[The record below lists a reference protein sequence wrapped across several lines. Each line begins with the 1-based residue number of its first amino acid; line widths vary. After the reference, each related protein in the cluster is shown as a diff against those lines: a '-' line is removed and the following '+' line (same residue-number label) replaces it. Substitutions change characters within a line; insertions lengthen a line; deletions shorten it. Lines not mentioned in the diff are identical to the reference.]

1 MSTPTSH
8 VSTYSRYI
16 GRVGALAAALG
27 IGVMV
32 ISLPGLAVADTTA
45 TSSDP
50 SSTSSESSTS
60 SPSGRDVV
68 R

>member
-8 VSTYSRYI
+8 VSTYGHYI

-32 ISLPGLAVADTTA
+32 VTSPGVASADSEPAHRRIT
-45 TSSDP
+45 
-50 SSTSSESSTS
+50 STSQHREHRSD
-60 SPSGRDVV
+60 R
-68 R
+68 